1 MQTHH
6 WPAQQRVHAGIGA
19 LEAALPK
26 ELDAFGWQRTLLITT
41 NSLVRSGMAER
52 VKALLGDRCAGMIA
66 DIPAHSPVE
75 SVARLVAKF
84 RECKADGVVALG
96 GGSVIDATKGML
108 VALGAGLQA
117 GDITGKAL
125 TGASGGGSGGGT
137 SAWGTDFSRPRMI
150 AVPTTLSAA
159 EFTSFGGVT
168 DTALGR
174 KLMVGHPLA
183 VPVVVIQDPACTMDT
198 PAELLLSTGARSVDH
213 SVEGFCAVNATPISD
228 ATAIEAARRMWSA
241 LPRMHADATD
251 LSARADAQA
260 AAWLSIQGRSGGV
273 AHGASHGIGY
283 LLGGGFNVPHGLTS
297 CVMLPAVLRW
307 NRPVNEAR
315 QQEFC
320 VRVGLDPA
328 RPLADHVE
336 TLFASVGLATRLS
349 QVGIGPDK
357 FDRLAGMYDGSP
369 PIATNPRKVGGKSD
383 LLEIIALAA

>member
-26 ELDAFGWQRTLLITT
+26 ELDACGWQRTLLITT

-125 TGASGGGSGGGT
+125 TGASGGGT

>member
-6 WPAQQRVHAGIGA
+6 WPAQQRVHSGAGS
-19 LEAALPK
+19 LDQTLVQ
-26 ELDAFGWQRTLLITT
+26 ELDAFGWRRPLLITT
-41 NSLVRSGMAER
+41 NSLIRSGMAAR
-52 VKALLGDRCAGMIA
+52 VRALLGERCAGMIA
-66 DIPAHSPVE
+66 DIPAHSPVA
-75 SVARLVAKF
+75 SVARLVTMF
-84 RECKADGVVALG
+84 RSTQADGVVALG

-108 VALGAGLQA
+108 VALGAGMDPATL
-117 GDITGKAL
+117 TGKAL
-125 TGASGGGSGGGT
+125 AKASGGGT

-150 AVPTTLSAA
+150 AIPTTLSAA
-159 EFTSFGGVT
+159 EFTSFGGIT
-168 DTALGR
+168 DTTLGR
-174 KLMVGHPLA
+174 KMMVGHPLA

-198 PAELLLSTGARSVDH
+198 PTELLLSTAARSVDH
-213 SVEGFCAVNATPISD
+213 SVEGFCSVNATPISD

-241 LPRMHADATD
+241 LPRMHADASD
-251 LSARADAQA
+251 LAARADAQA

-273 AHGASHGIGY
+273 THGASHGIGY

-307 NRPVNEAR
+307 NRATNEAR

-320 VRVGLDPA
+320 RRVGLDAA

-336 TLFASVGLATRLS
+336 TLFASAGLATRLS

-357 FDRLAGMYDGSP
+357 FEKLAGMYDGSA
-369 PIATNPRKVGGKSD
+369 PIATNPRPIAGPAD